1 MSKICSLQ
9 GDEMTDDE
17 LGILL
22 KDKTDFNKRL
32 RLIASLYSCE
42 DERSVLALKH
52 LAKHDFVYVVRRSAW
67 QALQA
72 KGILIPEPVER
83 PRYVILLER
92 FLERA
97 KRICQ
102 KVGDFCVGWS
112 I

>member
-1 MSKICSLQ
+1 
-9 GDEMTDDE
+9 MTDDE
-17 LGILL
+17 LDILL

-32 RLIASLYSCE
+32 RLIASLYGCE
-42 DERSVLALKH
+42 DERSVPALKY

-72 KGILIPEPVER
+72 KGILIPEPIER
-83 PRYVILLER
+83 PRYAILLER

-102 KVGDFCVGWS
+102 KVGDFYLRWGF
-112 I
+112 

>member
-1 MSKICSLQ
+1 
-9 GDEMTDDE
+9 MTDDE
-17 LGILL
+17 LDILL

-32 RLIASLYSCE
+32 RLIAGLYGRD

-52 LAKHDFVYVVRRSAW
+52 LAEHDFVYIVRLSAW

-83 PRYVILLER
+83 PRYAILLER

-102 KVGDFCVGWS
+102 KVGDFYLRWGF
-112 I
+112 